1 MTPLVL
7 SGTPQIEGVEPVT
20 AHVLPGQRR
29 SKCVHI
35 YNLAVKAKL
44 TA

>member
-1 MTPLVL
+1 MPLLVL
-7 SGTPQIEGVEPVT
+7 SGTPQIERVEAVK
-20 AHVLPGQRR
+20 AHVLPGQQR